1 MSGPAPVPASGSAPA
16 GGSASAGAPA
26 PPVASL
32 PAEVNV
38 VNVGLP
44 LFADA
49 IRDQDGAVVDVEWR
63 IPAGGRPELVAAL
76 TRLSGRWHD
85 RVHAANEEVLRRL
98 NAATP
103 MLTGLARCDEA
114 VPGVG
119 SRTVLHC
126 GPALD
131 WAAAGDP
138 LRRSIAATVV
148 AEGWADGVTDVP
160 GLVETGAVQLAS
172 ANAHDTVLPMATAI
186 GPSAPVL
193 VVDDEAAGTR
203 AFSAINQGSGQAPWM
218 GVDTPEA
225 VARLITIRDVVA
237 PVLRAALVSAGPIDV
252 FGLVAQGLQMGD
264 EVHMRSQATA
274 NLLWRTLLPHLV
286 AVDAPNLVEA
296 VRVLSANHLFFLN
309 VAMAAAKATLM
320 AAYDVPDSS
329 VVVGM
334 SRNGTSFGI
343 RLAGTGEQEFVAVA
357 PPVGSALY
365 HSGFGEQDAAPD
377 IGDSALLE
385 LIGLGGAAAA
395 ASPAVAAFLGGSV
408 QDAIATS
415 AEMELICAGRSSR
428 FTLPLLEH
436 RGSPLG
442 VDACAVVE
450 TETTPAINTG
460 ILHVSDGLGQVGAG
474 IARAPLD
481 CFQTAVLALDARL
494 TAGG

>member
-1 MSGPAPVPASGSAPA
+1 MDGSVSAPDSAPA
-16 GGSASAGAPA
+16 TPSTPA
-26 PPVASL
+26 TASL
-32 PAEVNV
+32 PAEAKV

-44 LFADA
+44 LFAEA
-49 IRDQDGAVVDVEWR
+49 IRDQAGTVVDVEWR

-76 TRLSGRWHD
+76 TRLSGRFND
-85 RVHAANEEVLRRL
+85 RVHAANDEVVRRL
-98 NAATP
+98 NVATP
-103 MLTGLARCDEA
+103 VLTGLARCGDT

-131 WAAAGDP
+131 WATAGDP

-148 AEGWADGVTDVP
+148 AEGWTGDVVEVP
-160 GLVETGAVQLAS
+160 RLVEAGAVRLAS

-193 VVDDEAAGTR
+193 VVENEAAGTR
-203 AFSAINQGSGQAPWM
+203 AFTSINQGPGQAPWL
-218 GVDTPEA
+218 GVNTSDA
-225 VARLITIRDVVA
+225 VARLTTIRDVVA
-237 PVLRAALVSAGPIDV
+237 PVLQAALVSAGPIDL

-286 AVDAPNLVEA
+286 TVDSPDLVEA
-296 VRVLSANHLFFLN
+296 VRVLAANHLFFLN
-309 VAMAAAKATLM
+309 LAMAAAKATLM
-320 AAYDVPDSS
+320 AAYDIPDSS

-343 RLAGTGEQEFVAVA
+343 RLAGTGDAEFLA
-357 PPVGSALY
+357 PAPQVGSALY

-385 LIGLGGAAAA
+385 LVGLGGAAAA

-415 AEMELICAGRSSR
+415 AEMEMICVGSSSR

-442 VDACAVVE
+442 VDARAVVE

-460 ILHVSDGLGQVGAG
+460 ILHVSDGMGQVGAG
-474 IARAPLD
+474 IARAPLE
-481 CFQTAVLALDARL
+481 CFQAAVLALDARL
-494 TAGG
+494 ATQG

>member
-1 MSGPAPVPASGSAPA
+1 MDGSVSAPDSAPA
-16 GGSASAGAPA
+16 TPSTPA
-26 PPVASL
+26 TASL
-32 PAEVNV
+32 PAEANV

-44 LFADA
+44 LFAEA
-49 IRDQDGAVVDVEWR
+49 IRDQAGTVVDVEWR

-76 TRLSGRWHD
+76 TRLSGRFND
-85 RVHAANEEVLRRL
+85 RVHAANDEVVRRL
-98 NAATP
+98 NVATP
-103 MLTGLARCDEA
+103 VLTGLARCGDT

-131 WAAAGDP
+131 WATAGDP
-138 LRRSIAATVV
+138 LRRSIAATLV
-148 AEGWADGVTDVP
+148 AEGWTGDVVEVP
-160 GLVETGAVQLAS
+160 RLVEAGAVRLAS

-193 VVDDEAAGTR
+193 VVENEAAGTR
-203 AFSAINQGSGQAPWM
+203 AFTSINQGPGQAPWL
-218 GVDTPEA
+218 GVDTSDA
-225 VARLITIRDVVA
+225 VARLTTIRDVVA
-237 PVLRAALVSAGPIDV
+237 PVLQAALVSAGPIDL

-286 AVDAPNLVEA
+286 TVDSPDLVEA
-296 VRVLSANHLFFLN
+296 VRVLAANHLFFLN
-309 VAMAAAKATLM
+309 LAMAAAKATLM
-320 AAYDVPDSS
+320 AAYDIPDSS

-343 RLAGTGEQEFVAVA
+343 RLAGTGDAEFLA
-357 PPVGSALY
+357 PAPQVGSALY

-385 LIGLGGAAAA
+385 LVGLGGAAAA

-415 AEMELICAGRSSR
+415 AEMEMICVGSSSR

-442 VDACAVVE
+442 VDARAVVE

-460 ILHVSDGLGQVGAG
+460 ILHVSDGTGQVGAG
-474 IARAPLD
+474 IARAPLV
-481 CFQTAVLALDARL
+481 CFQAAVLALDARL
-494 TAGG
+494 ATQG

>member
-1 MSGPAPVPASGSAPA
+1 MDGSVSAPDSAPA
-16 GGSASAGAPA
+16 TPSTPA
-26 PPVASL
+26 TASL
-32 PAEVNV
+32 PAEANV

-44 LFADA
+44 LFAEA
-49 IRDQDGAVVDVEWR
+49 IRDQGGTVVDVEWR

-76 TRLSGRWHD
+76 TRLSGRFND
-85 RVHAANEEVLRRL
+85 RVHAANDEVVRRL
-98 NAATP
+98 NVATP
-103 MLTGLARCDEA
+103 VLTGLARCGDA

-131 WAAAGDP
+131 WATAGDP

-148 AEGWADGVTDVP
+148 AEGWTGDVVAVP
-160 GLVETGAVQLAS
+160 RLVETGAVRLAP

-193 VVDDEAAGTR
+193 VVDNEAAGTR
-203 AFSAINQGSGQAPWM
+203 AFTSINQGPGQAPWL
-218 GVDTPEA
+218 GVDTSDA
-225 VARLITIRDVVA
+225 VARLTTIRDVVA
-237 PVLRAALVSAGPIDV
+237 PVLQAALVSAGPIDL

-286 AVDAPNLVEA
+286 TVDSPDLVEA

-309 VAMAAAKATLM
+309 LAMAAAKATLM
-320 AAYDVPDSS
+320 AAYDIPDSS

-343 RLAGTGEQEFVAVA
+343 RLAGTGDAEFLA
-357 PPVGSALY
+357 PAPQVGSALY

-385 LIGLGGAAAA
+385 LVGLGGAAAA

-415 AEMELICAGRSSR
+415 AEMEMICVGSSSR
-428 FTLPLLEH
+428 FSLPLLEH

-442 VDACAVVE
+442 VDARAVVE

-460 ILHVSDGLGQVGAG
+460 ILHVSDGTGQVGAG
-474 IARAPLD
+474 IARAPLE
-481 CFQTAVLALDARL
+481 CFQAAVLALDARL
-494 TAGG
+494 ATQG

>member
-1 MSGPAPVPASGSAPA
+1 MDGSVSTPDSAPA
-16 GGSASAGAPA
+16 TPSTPA
-26 PPVASL
+26 TASL
-32 PAEVNV
+32 PAEANV
-38 VNVGLP
+38 VNIGLP
-44 LFADA
+44 LFAEA
-49 IRDQDGAVVDVEWR
+49 IRDQGGTVVDVEWR

-76 TRLSGRWHD
+76 TRLSGRFND
-85 RVHAANEEVLRRL
+85 RVHAANDEVVHRL
-98 NAATP
+98 NVATP
-103 MLTGLARCDEA
+103 VLTGLARCGDA

-131 WAAAGDP
+131 WATAGDP

-148 AEGWADGVTDVP
+148 AEGWTGDVVEVP
-160 GLVETGAVQLAS
+160 RLVETGAVRLAS

-193 VVDDEAAGTR
+193 VVENEAAGTR
-203 AFSAINQGSGQAPWM
+203 AFTSINQGPGQAPWL
-218 GVDTPEA
+218 GVNTSDA
-225 VARLITIRDVVA
+225 VARLTTIRDVVA
-237 PVLRAALVSAGPIDV
+237 PVLQAALVSAGPIDL

-286 AVDAPNLVEA
+286 TVDSPDLVEA

-309 VAMAAAKATLM
+309 LAMAAAKATLM
-320 AAYDVPDSS
+320 AAYDIPDSS

-343 RLAGTGEQEFVAVA
+343 RLAGTGDAEFLA
-357 PPVGSALY
+357 PAPQVGSALY

-385 LIGLGGAAAA
+385 LVGLGGAAAA

-415 AEMELICAGRSSR
+415 AEMEMICVGSSSR

-442 VDACAVVE
+442 VDARAVVE

-460 ILHVSDGLGQVGAG
+460 ILHVSDGMGQVGAG
-474 IARAPLD
+474 IARAPLE
-481 CFQTAVLALDARL
+481 CFQAAVLALDARL
-494 TAGG
+494 ATQG

>member
-1 MSGPAPVPASGSAPA
+1 MDGSVSGPEPAASVP
-16 GGSASAGAPA
+16 AGAPS
-26 PPVASL
+26 PVVASL
-32 PAEVNV
+32 PADVNV
-38 VNVGLP
+38 VNIGLP

-49 IRDQDGAVVDVEWR
+49 IRDQGAAVVDVEWR

-85 RVHAANEEVLRRL
+85 RVQAANAEVIRRL

-103 MLTGLARCDEA
+103 VLTGLARCGDA
-114 VPGVG
+114 VPDVD

-131 WAAAGDP
+131 WTDAVDP
-138 LRRSIAATVV
+138 LRRSIAAAVV
-148 AEGWADGVTDVP
+148 AEGWAGQVTEVP
-160 GLVETGAVQLAS
+160 RLVETGAVRLAS
-172 ANAHDTVLPMATAI
+172 ANAHDTVLPMATAV

-193 VVDDEAAGTR
+193 VVDNEAAGTR
-203 AFSAINQGSGQAPWM
+203 AFTAINQGPGQAPWM
-218 GVDTPEA
+218 GVDTPDA
-225 VARLITIRDVVA
+225 VARLVTIRDTVA
-237 PVLRAALVSAGPIDV
+237 PVLRAALDSAGPIDL

-264 EVHMRSQATA
+264 EVHMRSQATT
-274 NLLWRTLLPHLV
+274 NVLWRTLLPHLV
-286 AVDAPNLVEA
+286 TVDAPDLVGA
-296 VRVLSANHLFFLN
+296 VRALTANHLFFLN
-309 VAMAAAKATLM
+309 LAMAAAKASLL

-343 RLAGTGEQEFVAVA
+343 RLAGTGEQEFLA
-357 PPVGSALY
+357 PAPQVGSALY
-365 HSGFGEQDAAPD
+365 HSGFDEQDAAPD

-385 LIGLGGAAAA
+385 LVGLGGAAAA

-415 AEMELICAGRSSR
+415 AEMEMICAGRSSR

>member
-1 MSGPAPVPASGSAPA
+1 MDGSVSGPESAAVAASPPA
-16 GGSASAGAPA
+16 
-26 PPVASL
+26 VASL

-63 IPAGGRPELVAAL
+63 IPASGRPELVAAL
-76 TRLSGRWHD
+76 TRLSGRFSD
-85 RVHAANEEVLRRL
+85 RVHLANDEVLRRL

-103 MLTGLARCDEA
+103 VLTGLARCAEA

-148 AEGWADGVTDVP
+148 AEGWTGDVAEVP
-160 GLVETGAVQLAS
+160 RLVETGAVLLAS
-172 ANAHDTVLPMATAI
+172 ANSHDTVLPMATAI
-186 GPSAPVL
+186 GPSAPVF
-193 VVDDEAAGTR
+193 VVDNEAAGSR
-203 AFSAINQGSGQAPWM
+203 AFTAINQGPGQAPWL
-218 GVDTPEA
+218 GVDTPDA
-225 VARLITIRDVVA
+225 VARLTTIRDVVA
-237 PVLRAALVSAGPIDV
+237 PVLRAALVSAGPIDL

-286 AVDAPNLVEA
+286 TVDSPNLVAA
-296 VRVLSANHLFFLN
+296 VRILSANHLFFLN
-309 VAMAAAKATLM
+309 LAMAAAKATLM

-343 RLAGTGEQEFVAVA
+343 RLAGIGDQEFLA
-357 PPVGSALY
+357 PAPQVGSALY
-365 HSGFGEQDAAPD
+365 HSGFGEQDAAAD

-385 LIGLGGAAAA
+385 LVGLGGAAAA

-408 QDAIATS
+408 QDAVATS
-415 AEMELICAGRSSR
+415 VEMEMICVGASAR

-442 VDACAVVE
+442 VDARTVVE

-460 ILHVSDGLGQVGAG
+460 ILHVSDGTGQVGAG
-474 IARAPLD
+474 IARAPLE
-481 CFQTAVLALDARL
+481 CFQAAVLALDARL
-494 TAGG
+494 AADR

>member
-1 MSGPAPVPASGSAPA
+1 V
-16 GGSASAGAPA
+16 
-26 PPVASL
+26 VASL

-49 IRDQDGAVVDVEWR
+49 IRDQGAAVVDVEWR
-63 IPAGGRPELVAAL
+63 IPGGGRPEFVAAL
-76 TRLSGRWHD
+76 SRLSGRFYD
-85 RVHAANEEVLRRL
+85 RVHAANDEVLRRL

-103 MLTGLARCDEA
+103 VLTGLARCGDA

-148 AEGWADGVTDVP
+148 AEGWTGDVAEVP
-160 GLVETGAVQLAS
+160 RLVETGGVLLAS
-172 ANAHDTVLPMATAI
+172 ANAHGTVLPMATAI
-186 GPSAPVL
+186 GPSAPVF
-193 VVDDEAAGTR
+193 VVDNEVAGTR
-203 AFSAINQGSGQAPWM
+203 AFTAINQGPGQAPWL
-218 GVDTPEA
+218 GVNTPDA
-225 VARLITIRDVVA
+225 VARLTTIRDVVA
-237 PVLRAALVSAGPIDV
+237 PVLRAALVSAGPIDL

-286 AVDAPNLVEA
+286 TVRSPDLVEA

-309 VAMAAAKATLM
+309 LAMAAAKATLM

-343 RLAGTGEQEFVAVA
+343 RLAGTGDAEFLA
-357 PPVGSALY
+357 PAPQVGSALY
-365 HSGFGEQDAAPD
+365 HAGFDEQDAAPD

-385 LIGLGGAAAA
+385 LVGLGGAAAA

-415 AEMELICAGRSSR
+415 AEMEMICVGSSSR

-442 VDACAVVE
+442 VDARTVVE

-460 ILHVSDGLGQVGAG
+460 ILHVSDGAGQVGAG
-474 IARAPLD
+474 IARAPLE
-481 CFQTAVLALDARL
+481 CFQGAVLALDARL
-494 TAGG
+494 TAAA

>member
-1 MSGPAPVPASGSAPA
+1 MDGSVSAPDSAPA
-16 GGSASAGAPA
+16 TPSTPA
-26 PPVASL
+26 TASL
-32 PAEVNV
+32 PDEAKV

-44 LFADA
+44 LFAEA
-49 IRDQDGAVVDVEWR
+49 IRDQAGTVVDVEWR

-76 TRLSGRWHD
+76 TRLSGRFND
-85 RVHAANEEVLRRL
+85 RVHAANDEVVRRL
-98 NAATP
+98 NVATP
-103 MLTGLARCDEA
+103 VVTGLARCGDT

-131 WAAAGDP
+131 WATAGDP

-148 AEGWADGVTDVP
+148 AEGWTGDVVEVP
-160 GLVETGAVQLAS
+160 RLVEAGAVRLAS

-193 VVDDEAAGTR
+193 VVENEAAGTR
-203 AFSAINQGSGQAPWM
+203 AFTSINQGPGQAPWL
-218 GVDTPEA
+218 GVNTSDA
-225 VARLITIRDVVA
+225 VARLTTIRDVVA
-237 PVLRAALVSAGPIDV
+237 PVLQAALVSAGPIDL

-286 AVDAPNLVEA
+286 TVDSPDLVEA
-296 VRVLSANHLFFLN
+296 VRVLAANHLFFLN
-309 VAMAAAKATLM
+309 LAMAAAKATLM
-320 AAYDVPDSS
+320 AAYDIPDSS

-343 RLAGTGEQEFVAVA
+343 RLAGTGDAEFLA
-357 PPVGSALY
+357 PAPQVGSALY

-385 LIGLGGAAAA
+385 LVGLGGAAAA

-415 AEMELICAGRSSR
+415 AEMEMICVGSSSR

-442 VDACAVVE
+442 VDARAVVE

-460 ILHVSDGLGQVGAG
+460 ILHVSDGMGQVGAG
-474 IARAPLD
+474 IARAPLE
-481 CFQTAVLALDARL
+481 CFQAAVLALDARL
-494 TAGG
+494 ATQG

>member
-1 MSGPAPVPASGSAPA
+1 MDGSVSAPDSAPA
-16 GGSASAGAPA
+16 TPSTPA
-26 PPVASL
+26 TASL
-32 PAEVNV
+32 PAEAKV

-44 LFADA
+44 LFAEA
-49 IRDQDGAVVDVEWR
+49 IRDQAGTVVDVEWR

-76 TRLSGRWHD
+76 TRLSGRFND
-85 RVHAANEEVLRRL
+85 RVHAANDEVVRRL
-98 NAATP
+98 NVATP
-103 MLTGLARCDEA
+103 VLTGLARCGDT

-131 WAAAGDP
+131 WATAGDP

-148 AEGWADGVTDVP
+148 AEGWTGDVVEVP
-160 GLVETGAVQLAS
+160 RLVEAGAVRLAS

-193 VVDDEAAGTR
+193 VVDNEAAGTR
-203 AFSAINQGSGQAPWM
+203 AFTSINQGPGQAPWL
-218 GVDTPEA
+218 GVDTSDA
-225 VARLITIRDVVA
+225 VARLTTIRDVVA
-237 PVLRAALVSAGPIDV
+237 PVLQAALVSAGPIDL

-286 AVDAPNLVEA
+286 TVDSPDLVEA

-309 VAMAAAKATLM
+309 LAMAAAKATLM
-320 AAYDVPDSS
+320 AAYDIPDSS

-343 RLAGTGEQEFVAVA
+343 RLAGTGDAEFLA
-357 PPVGSALY
+357 PAPQVGSALY

-385 LIGLGGAAAA
+385 LVGLGGAAAA

-415 AEMELICAGRSSR
+415 AEMEMICVGSSSR

-442 VDACAVVE
+442 VDARAVVE

-460 ILHVSDGLGQVGAG
+460 ILHVSDGMGQVGAG
-474 IARAPLD
+474 IARAPLE
-481 CFQTAVLALDARL
+481 CFQAAILALDARL
-494 TAGG
+494 ATQG

>member
-1 MSGPAPVPASGSAPA
+1 MDGSVSAPDSAPA
-16 GGSASAGAPA
+16 TPSTPA
-26 PPVASL
+26 TASL
-32 PAEVNV
+32 PAEAKV

-44 LFADA
+44 LFAEA
-49 IRDQDGAVVDVEWR
+49 IRDQAGTVVDVEWR

-76 TRLSGRWHD
+76 TRLSGRFND
-85 RVHAANEEVLRRL
+85 RVHAANDEVVRRL
-98 NAATP
+98 NVATP
-103 MLTGLARCDEA
+103 VVTGLARCGDT

-131 WAAAGDP
+131 WATAGDP

-148 AEGWADGVTDVP
+148 AEGWTGDVVEVP
-160 GLVETGAVQLAS
+160 RLVEAGAVRLAS

-193 VVDDEAAGTR
+193 VVENEAAGTR
-203 AFSAINQGSGQAPWM
+203 AFTSINQGPGQAPWL
-218 GVDTPEA
+218 GVNTSDA
-225 VARLITIRDVVA
+225 VARLTTIRDVVA
-237 PVLRAALVSAGPIDV
+237 PVLQAALVSAGPIDL

-286 AVDAPNLVEA
+286 TVDSPDLVEA
-296 VRVLSANHLFFLN
+296 VRVLAANHLFFLN
-309 VAMAAAKATLM
+309 LAMAAAKATLM
-320 AAYDVPDSS
+320 AAYDIPDSS

-343 RLAGTGEQEFVAVA
+343 RLAGTGDAEFLA
-357 PPVGSALY
+357 PAPQVGSALY

-385 LIGLGGAAAA
+385 LVGLGGAAAA

-415 AEMELICAGRSSR
+415 AEMEMICVGSSSR

-442 VDACAVVE
+442 VDARAVVE

-460 ILHVSDGLGQVGAG
+460 ILHVSDGMGQVGAG
-474 IARAPLD
+474 IARAPLE
-481 CFQTAVLALDARL
+481 CFQAAVLALDARL
-494 TAGG
+494 ATQG

>member
-1 MSGPAPVPASGSAPA
+1 MDGSVSAPDSAPA
-16 GGSASAGAPA
+16 TPSTPA
-26 PPVASL
+26 TASL
-32 PAEVNV
+32 PAEANV

-44 LFADA
+44 LFAEA
-49 IRDQDGAVVDVEWR
+49 IRDQAGTVVDVEWR

-76 TRLSGRWHD
+76 TRLSGRFND
-85 RVHAANEEVLRRL
+85 RVHAANDEVVRRL
-98 NAATP
+98 NVATP
-103 MLTGLARCDEA
+103 VLTGLARCGDA

-131 WAAAGDP
+131 WATAGDP

-148 AEGWADGVTDVP
+148 AEGWTGDVVEVP
-160 GLVETGAVQLAS
+160 RLVETGAVRLAS

-193 VVDDEAAGTR
+193 AVDNEAAGTR
-203 AFSAINQGSGQAPWM
+203 AFTSINQGPGQAPWL
-218 GVDTPEA
+218 GVDTSDA
-225 VARLITIRDVVA
+225 VARLTTIRDVVA
-237 PVLRAALVSAGPIDV
+237 PVLQAALVSAGPIDL

-286 AVDAPNLVEA
+286 TVDSPDLVEA

-309 VAMAAAKATLM
+309 LAMAAAKATLM
-320 AAYDVPDSS
+320 AAYDIPDSS

-343 RLAGTGEQEFVAVA
+343 RLAGTGDAEFLA
-357 PPVGSALY
+357 PAPQVGSALY

-385 LIGLGGAAAA
+385 LVGLGGAAAA

-415 AEMELICAGRSSR
+415 AEMEMICVGSSSR

-442 VDACAVVE
+442 VDARAVVE

-460 ILHVSDGLGQVGAG
+460 ILHVSDGTGQVGAG
-474 IARAPLD
+474 IARAPLE
-481 CFQTAVLALDARL
+481 CFQAAVLALDARL
-494 TAGG
+494 ATKG